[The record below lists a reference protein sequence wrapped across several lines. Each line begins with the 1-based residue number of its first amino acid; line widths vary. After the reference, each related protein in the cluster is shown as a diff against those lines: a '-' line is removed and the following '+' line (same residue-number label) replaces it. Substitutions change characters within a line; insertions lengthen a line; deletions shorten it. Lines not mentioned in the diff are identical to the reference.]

1 MKRLFYVAC
10 CCAMLSLHV
19 AHSARAAEIT
29 VFGAASLTDALQEI
43 GKRYETRSGDRV
55 RFSFAASS
63 TLARQ
68 IEAGAN
74 ANLFVSADEQWMDY
88 LAERKLIVATSR
100 VDLLGN
106 RLVLIVPADSRVTV
120 DVKPGFDLAGLLKDG
135 RLATGD
141 PAHVPVG
148 KYAQEAL
155 TALGVWNVA
164 EPKLARADSVRSA
177 LAFVE
182 RGEAPLGIVY
192 ATDAALTAK
201 VRVAGMFPE
210 NSHKPVVYPMA
221 LVAGHASTSASAFY
235 DFLRGDDAHAIF
247 RKFGFSVK

>member
-1 MKRLFYVAC
+1 MKRLFYVLC
-10 CCAMLSLHV
+10 CCGLLALHL
-19 AHSARAAEIT
+19 ANTARGAEIT

-74 ANLFVSADEQWMDY
+74 ANLLVSADEQWMDY
-88 LAERKLIVATSR
+88 LAERQLIVAASR

-120 DVKPGFDLAGLLKDG
+120 DVKPGFDLAGLLKGG

-141 PAHVPVG
+141 PDHVPVG

-164 EPKLARADSVRSA
+164 EPKLVRADSVRSA

-182 RGEAPLGIVY
+182 RGEAPFGIVY
-192 ATDAALTAK
+192 ATDAALAIK
-201 VRVAGMFPE
+201 VRVAGVFPE
-210 NSHKPVVYPMA
+210 NSHKPIVYPMA
-221 LVAGHASTSASAFY
+221 LVAGRASTSARTFY
-235 DFLRGDDAHAIF
+235 DFLRGEDARAVF
-247 RKFGFSVK
+247 RKFGFSLK